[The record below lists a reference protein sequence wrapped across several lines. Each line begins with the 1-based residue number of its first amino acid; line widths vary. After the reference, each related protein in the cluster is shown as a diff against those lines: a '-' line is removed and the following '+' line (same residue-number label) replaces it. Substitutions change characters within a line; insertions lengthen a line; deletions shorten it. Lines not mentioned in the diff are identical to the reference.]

1 MRIINR
7 LKTSSAMGLAI
18 AAAAAVV
25 VPQSA
30 MAQEQEEQANSTTD
44 ALTGNIIVTARKR
57 EEDLQ
62 DTPIAISAFSTESL
76 EARGVVSTDSLAT
89 ITPNLTLQNN
99 PAFGGSSNSAAIY
112 IRGIGQQ
119 DFVPTVDPGVGVY
132 VDGVYIARSVGGI
145 LDLVDFERIEVLRG
159 PQGTLF
165 GRNTIGG
172 AISITSAAP
181 SDFFEGKV
189 SAAYGTDDYVALKG
203 SVNVPLSDAVAFRAS
218 GAYFGQDGYVER
230 PFDGLDLGDANRF
243 VGRFALRAEPS
254 DTVKLDFAFDYTHAR
269 ENGPPVT
276 LLGINFGNTL
286 AAPPFVDIN
295 NVLANLAAGAVP
307 PGQPPFPCATP
318 ANPVNLA
325 VDGCFDERFVV
336 GQGANLGTAP
346 SFSDSDI
353 WGGSLTAE
361 IELTDSI
368 TLKSIT
374 AYRNLDSQFARDG
387 DASPITISQFFDD
400 LQQEQFSQ
408 EIQILGTGF
417 DGRLEWILGGY
428 YFDESGDNVNL
439 LDFTVSSFRSGGA
452 FSNESIAAF
461 AQATFEFS
469 DVFSLTG
476 GIRYT
481 EDTKSF
487 RPDQV
492 ILQNV
497 VPFLPPFDA
506 PIFAEGTP
514 ILPNVTA
521 TRTFDDFTPMVNL
534 AFQPNSDLLLYAT
547 FSQGF
552 KSGGFT
558 QRVFPPILPGITTP
572 ITDPELAIPS
582 FDPEEVTSYELGVK
596 YTTPDGLLRAN
607 LAAFLNDYT
616 DLQIQVFT
624 SVAPVFQNAASAT
637 VQGLEGEFQLSPGDG
652 WFAEFSFGLT
662 DASYDD
668 IDFAT
673 TFVNPDNEFERISKW
688 TLSGGIQREFEFSS
702 GASITPR
709 VDWSYRSRFFN
720 DTFNTP
726 EIAQDGYHLVDANI
740 TFRSADGGLSVT
752 GSVTNIFDQDFLLS
766 GVLGDA
772 FQTFESVFNRG
783 RQFRLTVTKEF

>member
-1 MRIINR
+1 MDM
-7 LKTSSAMGLAI
+7 KHTFKAHSAVGLVI
-18 AAAAAVV
+18 
-25 VPQSA
+25 A
-30 MAQEQEEQANSTTD
+30 MAALVAPQTAQAQDEAASTTD
-44 ALTGNIIVTARKR
+44 ALGGDIIVTARKR

-62 DTPIAISAFSTESL
+62 DTPIAISAFSSESL

-99 PAFGGSSNSAAIY
+99 PAFGGASNSAAIY

-132 VDGVYIARSVGGI
+132 VDGVYVARSVGAI

-172 AISITSAAP
+172 AISITSKAP
-181 SDFFEGKV
+181 SQFFEGNI
-189 SAAYGTDDYVALKG
+189 SATYGTDDYLALKG
-203 SVNVPLSDAVAFRAS
+203 SINAPLSDAVAVRAS
-218 GAYFGQDGYVER
+218 AAYFGQDGYVER
-230 PFDGLDLGDANRF
+230 PADGIDLGDSNRF
-243 VGRFALRAEPS
+243 VGRLALRAEPS
-254 DTVKLDFAFDYTHAR
+254 DTVTLDLAFDYTSAR
-269 ENGPPVT
+269 ENGAPVS
-276 LLGINFGNTL
+276 LLGINYGNTL

-295 NVLANLAAGAVP
+295 NVLANLAAGNGPV
-307 PGQPPFPCATP
+307 PCATGAAP
-318 ANPVNLA
+318 LNLA
-325 VDGCFDERFVV
+325 VPGCYDDRFIS
-336 GQGANLGTAP
+336 GPDTNLGTAP

-353 WGGSLTAE
+353 WGLSFTAE
-361 IELTDSI
+361 IDLTDNV

-374 AYRNLDSQFARDG
+374 AYRELDSQFARDG
-387 DASPITISQFFDD
+387 DASPVTISQFFDD

-408 EIQILGTGF
+408 EIQLLGTGF
-417 DGRLEWILGGY
+417 DGRFEWILGGY
-428 YFDESGDNVNL
+428 YFDESGNNVNL
-439 LDFTVSSFRSGGA
+439 LDFTVSRFRSGGA
-452 FSNESIAAF
+452 FSNESLAAF
-461 AQATFEFS
+461 AQGTFEVS
-469 DVFSLTG
+469 DVVSLTA

-487 RPDQV
+487 TPDQE
-492 ILQNV
+492 ILENL

-506 PIFAEGTP
+506 PIFAAGTP

-521 TRTFDDFTPMVNL
+521 TRKFDALTPMVNL
-534 AFQPNSDLLLYAT
+534 AVQPNPDLLLYAT

-572 ITDPELAIPS
+572 ILDPELAIPS
-582 FDPEEVTSYELGVK
+582 FEPEDVTSYEAGVK
-596 YTTPDGLLRAN
+596 YTSPDGVVRAN

-637 VQGLEGEFQLSPGDG
+637 VQGLEGEFQLNPGAG
-652 WFAEFSFGLT
+652 LFAEFSFGYT

-673 TFVNPDNEFERISKW
+673 TFVNPDNDFERISKW
-688 TLSGGIQREFEFSS
+688 TLAGGVQKEFDFES

-709 VDWSYRSRFFN
+709 VDWSYRSGFFN

-740 TFRSADGGLSVT
+740 TYRSPDGSFSVI
-752 GSVTNIFDQDFLLS
+752 GAVKNVFDERFLLS

-772 FQTFESVFNRG
+772 FQSFEGVFNRG
-783 RQFRLTVTKEF
+783 REFRVTVAKEF